1 MAETRLSE
9 ESLHEGGR
17 VKNVLQRLEQQP
29 PALVKGAIYY
39 CVIFYGTFVKGAIY
53 YRFLKYLR
61 EGSYILL
68 CILRYFCEGSLIS
81 EENGFW
87 LAGWLVLVGFNAI
100 LLSLGK
106 HKSREQ
112 RVLAKVSAK
121 GSVLIPDAFGPN
133 RDFW

>member
-53 YRFLKYLR
+53 YRVFVWYFH
-61 EGSYILL
+61 EGRKRGGNTI
-68 CILRYFCEGSLIS
+68 
-81 EENGFW
+81 
-87 LAGWLVLVGFNAI
+87 AI
-100 LLSLGK
+100 LIHVYIHTYMCTCVHGWFT
-106 HKSREQ
+106 H
-112 RVLAKVSAK
+112 
-121 GSVLIPDAFGPN
+121 AFLHVCM
-133 RDFW
+133 